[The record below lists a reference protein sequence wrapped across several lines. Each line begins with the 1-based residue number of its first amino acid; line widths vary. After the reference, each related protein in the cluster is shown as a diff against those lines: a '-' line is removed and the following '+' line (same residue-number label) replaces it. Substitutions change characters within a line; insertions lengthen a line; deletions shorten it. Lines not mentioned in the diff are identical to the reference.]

1 MMIEKTPTTIPAM
14 TGLLRC
20 CNECDVDPELTMA
33 MAELGTSVV
42 DGVAD
47 KVAVVEAEVEVEVEA
62 AADDVGAV
70 ELVSPSVDGA
80 AVSEVIGEVVG
91 VS

>member
-20 CNECDVDPELTMA
+20 CNECGVDPDPDKPTPA
-33 MAELGTSVV
+33 LGSVV